1 MLLNFIME
9 NYRSFYNETVFSM
22 SASSQRDIE
31 YSVQKSTVAGK
42 KYKGLSSA
50 VIYGPNASGKTTI
63 IGAME
68 VLKTI
73 VLRGNINNSDDL
85 VSPNHSSTSLELIP
99 CYNMP
104 EKPTKLG
111 IKFIDNEMVFEYLLS
126 IKLGKFLENNYERKI
141 VEESL
146 FVNEKQV
153 FFRSENDIS
162 VSVPKTIKGFF
173 AEETIKEPQ
182 TAIGLAKNSLVDTEL
197 FLTNGF
203 KSIFSKKLVGRFT
216 DWIDNK
222 FMVIYHCDAVKTIHK
237 FTNPRSNAIYIERTL
252 TDVAREFGVNSNAL
266 GYKTSEENTEP
277 MLCSLLEDNEDK
289 KGIAINAELFESYGT
304 IRFIN
309 EFPLVIKALL
319 TGATLVMDE
328 FDASIHPIALMNIIK
343 IFHNDEINVN
353 HAQLVFNTHNPIFLS
368 ADLFRRD
375 EIKFVERDERNLSVH
390 YSLSDFKTNGEVSVR
405 SGEDYLN
412 NYFVNRYGAI
422 KEVDFAPIVEKIIEA
437 NRSKEEQNA

>member
-1 MLLNFIME
+1 MFLRFLME
-9 NYRSFYNETVFSM
+9 NYRSFYDETVFSLC
-22 SASSQRDIE
+22 ASRQKDIE
-31 YSVQKSTVAGK
+31 YSVQKSIISGK
-42 KYKGLSSA
+42 EYKSLCSA

-68 VLKTI
+68 TLKAI
-73 VLRGNINNSDDL
+73 IFRGNINNSDDMI
-85 VSPNHSSTSLELIP
+85 SPNHASSSLELIP

-104 EKPTKLG
+104 EKPTRLG
-111 IKFIDNEMVFEYLLS
+111 IKFADNGLVFEYILS
-126 IKLGKFLENNYERKI
+126 IKLGKFLEINNDRKI

-146 FVNEKQV
+146 FVNEKPV
-153 FFRSENDIS
+153 FVRNEDTIR
-162 VSVPKTIKGFF
+162 VEMPKIIKRFF
-173 AEETIKEPQ
+173 VEETIEEAE
-182 TAIGLAKNSLVDTEL
+182 TTIRLAQKSLVDTEL

-203 KSIFSKKLVGRFT
+203 KSIFAKKLVGMFT
-216 DWIDNK
+216 EWIENK
-222 FMVIYHCDAVKTIHK
+222 FMVIYHCDAVKAIHK

-277 MLCSLLEDNEDK
+277 ILCSLLEDDK
-289 KGIAINAELFESYGT
+289 SEKRIAINAELFESFGT

-319 TGATLVMDE
+319 SGATLVMDE

-343 IFHNDEINVN
+343 IFHNDEININ

-405 SGEDYLN
+405 NGEDYLN

-422 KEVDFAPIVEKIIEA
+422 NEVDFAPIIEKIIEA
-437 NRSKEEQNA
+437 GRSKEG